1 MLLKLRATMST
12 ITQNNQGD
20 YKIEKLNGFNYSIWS
35 IKFKII
41 LIRNDLVLLIIG
53 TKLDL
58 SITNKKNMDLKD
70 NKPSSIFFL
79 FKGCPNRSN

>member
-1 MLLKLRATMST
+1 MLT

-41 LIRNDLVLLIIG
+41 LIRNDLVFLIVG
-53 TKLDL
+53 MELDL
-58 SITNKKNMDLKD
+58 GITNQKAW
-70 NKPSSIFFL
+70 I
-79 FKGCPNRSN
+79 